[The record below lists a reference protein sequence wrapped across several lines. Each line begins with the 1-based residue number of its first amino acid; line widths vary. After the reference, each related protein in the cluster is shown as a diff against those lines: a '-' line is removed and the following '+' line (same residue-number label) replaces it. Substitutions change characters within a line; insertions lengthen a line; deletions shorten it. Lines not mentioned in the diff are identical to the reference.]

1 MTSPDHIAHARHE
14 RAPGASDPANHP
26 SGWRLSPGRRK
37 LALATH
43 ILISVGLFGIY
54 AVMLILGT
62 IAAATPDPETSRA
75 AYRSMG
81 ILGGVIPPAALGAL
95 GTGVILALGTPWGLF
110 THSWVV
116 VKLALTVVALPVS
129 IVVAFPAVRQAIAAT
144 SGAVPLTAPDAAS
157 AVGGRRTDGRRART
171 RSERQPRGARHP
183 ARAASGTASRR
194 RSRPSPSTRRT
205 MTSKRQATDTTAL
218 CSGSATSALRCRP

>member
-1 MTSPDHIAHARHE
+1 MTSPDHIAHSRHE

-129 IVVAFPAVRQAIAAT
+129 IGVVFPAVRQASAAT
-144 SGAVPLTAPDAAS
+144 SGAVPLTAPDAGSAPLLLVAAS
-157 AVGGRRTDGRRART
+157 GAIVVMLGAATIIAVYKPWGAIRRARRAT
-171 RSERQPRGARHP
+171 ARP
-183 ARAASGTASRR
+183 AA
-194 RSRPSPSTRRT
+194 
-205 MTSKRQATDTTAL
+205 
-218 CSGSATSALRCRP
+218 